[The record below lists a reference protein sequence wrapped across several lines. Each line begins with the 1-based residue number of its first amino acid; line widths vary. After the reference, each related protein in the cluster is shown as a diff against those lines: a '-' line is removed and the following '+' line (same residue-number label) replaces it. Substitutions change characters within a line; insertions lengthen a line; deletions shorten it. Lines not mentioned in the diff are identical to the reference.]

1 VERSA
6 DAREGDRPPDSRDLP
21 APEPSYRPEPIER
34 QELAHAE
41 TNAPEPSRR
50 PEREPERE
58 PEQPERSAA
67 PAEAPRPPSE
77 PLN

>member
-50 PEREPERE
+50 PEREPE
-58 PEQPERSAA
+58 QPERSAA